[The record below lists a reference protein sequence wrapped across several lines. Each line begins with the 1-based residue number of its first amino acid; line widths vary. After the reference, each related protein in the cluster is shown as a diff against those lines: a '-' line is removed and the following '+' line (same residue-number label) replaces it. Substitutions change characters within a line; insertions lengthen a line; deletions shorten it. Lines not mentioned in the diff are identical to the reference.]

1 MKSVS
6 NQAGLYRTE
15 NSYYYRKKIPH
26 DLREIIGVRE
36 CKKALKNG
44 DYIAAKQTTAFLN
57 SSLDRLFD
65 MIRVMQPTSDD
76 IKFLIRNYFERL
88 LMDAEGQLW
97 LDSEVWRGWEKEDH
111 DGATPDQRIEQLQ
124 YGLTFVKEIAKQQG
138 HHERFLELAKE
149 LMAWKGFT
157 FNEMSPSC
165 TQLCRGMMDAEL
177 EARRIELAVRLGE
190 MENADIRH
198 PLFKDCR
205 NFMIDPDID
214 LLIANEHTPYYE
226 HKSQGHALKDVVKRY
241 IDFIRQKNY
250 AGNTLQDIENTLM
263 LMAEAMGDKRL
274 LTAVSNDDCRAFR
287 DLILKMPAH
296 YGKKYKPKGM
306 SIMDVINS
314 DQPYD
319 TLSPRSQDKYWQW
332 VKAFFTWCVDEGYLR
347 DNPVG
352 KIKVLA
358 SKPSINDRDVFTDDE
373 LKCFFISPQYTGHK
387 SESRRTDKG
396 DMIFKDGK
404 YWIPLIAL
412 FTGMRLG
419 EIIQLQIGDVRYDGD
434 VAYLD
439 VNTDADFKSVKT
451 EQSRRVIPVHPELVK
466 IGLLDMVEKARTA
479 RGDKDRL
486 FHDIKIS
493 ESRGVSHEFSKYFA
507 RYMTGINLKRD
518 KLTFHSFRHNF
529 VQGMRD
535 ARLETE
541 RMDALDGR
549 ITGFGDGAQTRR
561 NYGRSFTAK
570 DLHPDVCK
578 IVFNVDLSH
587 LQTQ

>member
-1 MKSVS
+1 MKSIS
-6 NQAGLYRTE
+6 NQTGLYRTE
-15 NSYYYRKKIPH
+15 NTYYFRKKVPH
-26 DLREIIGVRE
+26 DLREIIGVGE
-36 CKKALKNG
+36 CKKALRNG
-44 DYIAAKQTTAFLN
+44 DYAAAKQTTAFLN
-57 SSLDRLFD
+57 SAMDELFGI
-65 MIRVMQPTSDD
+65 IRAMQPTSDD
-76 IKFLIRNYFERL
+76 IKFLIRNYFEKL

-97 LDSEVWRGWEKEDH
+97 LDSEVWRGYETENH
-111 DGATPDQRIEQLQ
+111 DGATPDIRIKQRQEE
-124 YGLTFVKEIAKQQG
+124 LTLLKQISRQQG

-149 LMAWKGFT
+149 LMEWKGFT
-157 FNEMSPSC
+157 FHEMSPAC
-165 TQLCRGMMDAEL
+165 AQLCRGMMDAEL
-177 EARRIELAVRLGE
+177 EARRIDLAVRLGE
-190 MENADIRH
+190 TENADIRH
-198 PLFKDCR
+198 PMFKDCR
-205 NFMIDPDID
+205 NFMLDPDID
-214 LLIANEHTPYYE
+214 LLIENETTPFYE
-226 HKSQGHALKDVVKRY
+226 HKQEGPALKDVIKRH
-241 IDFIRQKNY
+241 IDFISQKNY
-250 AGNTLQDIENTLM
+250 AGNTLQDIENALM
-263 LMAEAMGDKRL
+263 LMADTMGENKRL
-274 LTAVSNDDCRAFR
+274 AAVTNDDCRSFR

-314 DQPYD
+314 DEPYD

-332 VKAFFTWCVDEGYLR
+332 IKAFFTWCVDEGYIR
-347 DNPVG
+347 ENPIG

-373 LKCFFISPQYTGHK
+373 LKTFFLSPQYTGHK

-396 DMIFKDGK
+396 DEVCKDGK
-404 YWIPLIAL
+404 YWIPLVAL

-419 EIIQLQIGDVRYDGD
+419 EIIQLQIGDVRYESD
-434 VAYLD
+434 VPYLD

-451 EQSRRVIPVHPELVK
+451 EQSRRVIPIHPELVRMGF
-466 IGLLDMVEKARTA
+466 ISMAEKARSE

-486 FHDIKIS
+486 FSDIKIS

-549 ITGFGDGAQTRR
+549 ITGFKDGAQTRR

-570 DLHPDVCK
+570 DLHPDICK

-587 LQTQ
+587 LHNQ